1 MYDSGVNPKSPVKQ
15 VTRSGKRESAWRS
28 LLHLLWLQ
36 PLMAVPFA
44 LFFGTLNGARL
55 KSYVASYI
63 VSLFFAYA
71 IALTIWLLE
80 HFVFRLIGNLGGAT
94 GRRLWIKIA
103 LYGVASLVG
112 AFAGA
117 LALRMTIAPTFLG
130 SVQDVVV
137 IGMFTLVFAALFLG
151 ITLATTYYGKALDR
165 AGTNRELALARQIQ
179 RSFLVSEFP
188 RRPRVDVHAVNVSSK
203 EVSGDFYEVVA
214 AGEGTLLAVIADVS
228 GKGVPAALLSSM
240 LLGLVRLQAAGAAP
254 SPAAAMHSLNT
265 LACQRE
271 ATGQFATLFLAAI
284 DEPTM
289 TLRYTNAGHN
299 PPVLLRDG
307 QRRLLETGGLLL
319 GIAPDA
325 IYEEGRVELRSGDR
339 MVLYTDGVT
348 EATNARGEMLGD
360 EGLYSVLQG
369 VESDLDAR
377 AIVER
382 VLAGVKAFTGGLEW
396 TDDVTVL
403 AIRVLEAPVDIATQ
417 APRLELPTS

>member
-1 MYDSGVNPKSPVKQ
+1 
-15 VTRSGKRESAWRS
+15 
-28 LLHLLWLQ
+28 
-36 PLMAVPFA
+36 MAAPFA

-55 KSYVASYI
+55 ESYVAAYI
-63 VSLFFAYA
+63 GSLYFAYS

-80 HFVFRLIGNLGGAT
+80 NSVFRVFGDLGGAT
-94 GRRLWIKIA
+94 GRRLWMKIA
-103 LYGVASLVG
+103 LYAVASLVG
-112 AFAGA
+112 AFGA
-117 LALRMTIAPTFLG
+117 AFALRLTIAPTFM
-130 SVQDVVV
+130 SSMQDVLS
-137 IGMFTLVFAALFLG
+137 IGMFTLIFAALFLG
-151 ITLATTYYGKALDR
+151 IIMATVGYRKGLEN
-165 AGTNRELALARQIQ
+165 AGTERELMLARHIQ

-203 EVSGDFYEVVA
+203 EVSGDFYDVVA
-214 AGEGTLLAVIADVS
+214 AGEGTLLTVIADVS

-240 LLGLVRLQAAGAAP
+240 LMGLVRLQAAGAAP
-254 SPAAAMHSLNT
+254 SPAAAMRLLNT

-325 IYEEGRVELRSGDR
+325 IYEEGRMELQTGDR
-339 MVLYTDGVT
+339 LVLYTDGVS
-348 EATNARGEMLGD
+348 EARNALGEMLGD
-360 EGLYSVLQG
+360 EGLYSLLQG

-382 VLAGVKAFTGGLEW
+382 VLAGVRTFTGDLEW
-396 TDDVTVL
+396 GDDVTVL
-403 AIRVLEAPVDIATQ
+403 AIRVLEAPMDATTQ
-417 APRLELPTS
+417 SPRLGLSATS

>member
-1 MYDSGVNPKSPVKQ
+1 
-15 VTRSGKRESAWRS
+15 
-28 LLHLLWLQ
+28 
-36 PLMAVPFA
+36 MAAPFA

-55 KSYVASYI
+55 ESYVAAYI
-63 VSLFFAYA
+63 VSLFFAYS

-80 HFVFRLIGNLGGAT
+80 NSVFRVFGDLGGAT
-94 GRRLWIKIA
+94 GRRLWMKIA
-103 LYGVASLVG
+103 LYAVASLVG
-112 AFAGA
+112 AFGGA
-117 LALRMTIAPTFLG
+117 FALRLTIAPTFMD
-130 SVQDVVV
+130 SMQDVLS
-137 IGMFTLVFAALFLG
+137 IGMFTLIFAGLFLA
-151 ITLATTYYGKALDR
+151 IIMATVGYRKGLEN
-165 AGTNRELALARQIQ
+165 AGTERELMLARHIQ

-188 RRPRVDVHAVNVSSK
+188 RRPRVDVHAVNLSSK
-203 EVSGDFYEVVA
+203 EVSGDFYDVVA
-214 AGEGTLLAVIADVS
+214 AGEGTLLTVIADVS

-254 SPAAAMHSLNT
+254 SPAAAMQLLNT

-339 MVLYTDGVT
+339 LVLYTDGVT
-348 EATNARGEMLGD
+348 EAIDARGDMLG
-360 EGLYSVLQG
+360 EERLYSLLQG
-369 VESDLDAR
+369 LEPDLDAR

-382 VLAGVKAFTGGLEW
+382 VLEGVKSFTGDLDLS
-396 TDDVTVL
+396 DDVTVL
-403 AIRVLEAPVDIATQ
+403 AIRILDADERESGIPARVLVRGGLSSDAC
-417 APRLELPTS
+417 

>member
-1 MYDSGVNPKSPVKQ
+1 
-15 VTRSGKRESAWRS
+15 
-28 LLHLLWLQ
+28 
-36 PLMAVPFA
+36 MAAPFA

-55 KSYVASYI
+55 ESYVAAYI
-63 VSLFFAYA
+63 VSLFFAYS

-80 HFVFRLIGNLGGAT
+80 NSVFRVFGDLEGAT
-94 GRRLWIKIA
+94 GRRLWMKIT
-103 LYGVASLVG
+103 LYAVASLVG
-112 AFAGA
+112 AFGGA
-117 LALRMTIAPTFLG
+117 FALRLTIAPTFMD
-130 SVQDVVV
+130 SMQDVLS
-137 IGMFTLVFAALFLG
+137 IGMFTLIFAALFLG
-151 ITLATTYYGKALDR
+151 IIMATVYYRKGLEN
-165 AGTNRELALARQIQ
+165 AGTERELMLARQIQ

-188 RRPRVDVHAVNVSSK
+188 RRPRVDVHAVNLSSK
-203 EVSGDFYEVVA
+203 EVSGDFYDVVA
-214 AGEGTLLAVIADVS
+214 AGEGTLLIVIADVS

-254 SPAAAMHSLNT
+254 SPAAAMQLLNT

-339 MVLYTDGVT
+339 LVLYTDGVT
-348 EATNARGEMLGD
+348 EAIDARGDMLGE
-360 EGLYSVLQG
+360 EGLYSLLQG
-369 VESDLDAR
+369 LEPDLDAR

-382 VLAGVKAFTGGLEW
+382 VLEGVKSFTGDLDLS
-396 TDDVTVL
+396 DDVTVL
-403 AIRVLEAPVDIATQ
+403 AIRMLETPGDAATQ
-417 APRLELPTS
+417 APRLELPTA